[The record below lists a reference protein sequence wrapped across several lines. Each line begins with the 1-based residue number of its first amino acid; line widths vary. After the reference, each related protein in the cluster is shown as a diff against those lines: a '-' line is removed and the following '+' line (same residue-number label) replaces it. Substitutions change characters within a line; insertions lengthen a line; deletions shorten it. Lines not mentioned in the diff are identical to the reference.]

1 MKRRIIALC
10 AVFTVLA
17 CVPAVSMAAMV
28 SVGASTWYTWWD
40 PSDEMLEFDPFLL
53 YGPVLAVKLS
63 QDFSLS
69 TVLLV
74 GNTGGEVNNDE
85 GLPDDYDWNLKVRRV
100 DNDTALNYS
109 LGSVFKLFAGCKVM
123 WYRVTFNTP
132 DTSAYPTIT
141 QGEEVVTTELCVGP
155 AAGLSAT
162 FNPFGNVFLMGN
174 VSGMCLRSKYED
186 DQEGA
191 STFMLYGYN
200 AALSVAYYI
209 PAASTVTALG
219 GRYQAAKSE
228 NEAHKN
234 WERFYG
240 VTLSATYSFA
250 F

>member
-10 AVFTVLA
+10 AVLFVLA

-40 PSDEMLEFDPFLL
+40 PSDDMLEYDTFLL

-74 GNTGGEVNNDE
+74 GNTGGEVSADSV
-85 GLPDDYDWNLKVRRV
+85 PDDYDWNLKVRRV

-123 WYRVTFNTP
+123 WYRVTYNLP
-132 DTSAYPTIT
+132 DTSAYPTFT
-141 QGEEVVTTELCVGP
+141 QGEEVVTTELCIGP
-155 AAGLSAT
+155 AAGVSAT
-162 FNPFGNVFLMGN
+162 VNPFGNVFLMGN
-174 VSGMCLRSKYED
+174 VSGMYLRSKYKD
-186 DQEGA
+186 DQEGT

-209 PAASTVTALG
+209 PAASTVIALG
-219 GRYQAAKSE
+219 GRYQAAKSSDE
-228 NEAHKN
+228 THEN

-240 VTLSATYSFA
+240 VTLSATYSFSL
-250 F
+250 